1 MVLEEGK
8 LCVRASTV
16 VRLPPLRVHA
26 SRVERG
32 KESRKKKKKG
42 EESRGEVLFAGR
54 RRRITG
60 AKGDRVG
67 LGRERRWPIKPFPS
81 STPPA
86 FLCPIYEAKFRPSA
100 RPVVFVC
107 VFVVRPSVTKL
118 DANVSAKGKP
128 SVNGWGRK
136 NRGFLLASC
145 TGPFFSVGQKRRLIR
160 KLAGEVGSNEKPLKD
175 NSLSAVDT
183 RGQRTRSRLIK
194 FLRQRFCQQINSGL
208 LPLLEEGSLT
218 SNTVGT

>member
-16 VRLPPLRVHA
+16 VRLPSLRVHA

-32 KESRKKKKKG
+32 RESRKKKKKG

-54 RRRITG
+54 RRRISG

-160 KLAGEVGSNEKPLKD
+160 KLAGEENGRFERKTSQ
-175 NSLSAVDT
+175 
-183 RGQRTRSRLIK
+183 RQFGQRTRSRLIK

>member
-26 SRVERG
+26 SRMKRG
-32 KESRKKKKKG
+32 RESRKKKKKKG
-42 EESRGEVLFAGR
+42 EENRGEVLFAGR
-54 RRRITG
+54 RRRISG

-160 KLAGEVGSNEKPLKD
+160 KLAGEENGRFERKTSQRQFPSD
-175 NSLSAVDT
+175 
-183 RGQRTRSRLIK
+183 RGHSRSTDP
-194 FLRQRFCQQINSGL
+194 FSFD
-208 LPLLEEGSLT
+208 
-218 SNTVGT
+218 